1 MAVRARSV
9 IWRRAGRRSETLG
22 NADEVVRDTGWV
34 FNNVTGEEASLPLFV
49 AQGDEEVERWF
60 RLMSLVRPD
69 DHQRTVLE
77 IGSGIGRMTAAFSRR
92 YARVIAADID
102 PGFLERCRETVSRYG
117 NVARLETAVVEGGRT
132 ILAADAQADLV
143 FSYITLQHCSPEV
156 ALELVAEAV
165 RMVKPGG
172 TLALNFRTWSRADL
186 LLWPAG
192 RVAHVVWRFAPHVA
206 ERSRLI
212 TRLGWQANRL
222 GPAEVFRHFSTVA
235 TGTARVYQPTKR
247 RRQFEMPSGVA
258 VHRLTDLHPSHY
270 FIVIDDVHSKSV
282 AGPTS

>member
-1 MAVRARSV
+1 MAFRARSV

-60 RLMSLVRPD
+60 RLMTLVRPD
-69 DHQRTVLE
+69 DPQRTLLE

-92 YARVIAADID
+92 YGRVIAADID

-117 NVARLETAVVEGGRT
+117 EVARLETAVVEGGRRIT
-132 ILAADAQADLV
+132 TGDAQADLV

-156 ALELVAEAV
+156 ALELVGEAV
-165 RMVKPGG
+165 RTVKPGG
-172 TLALNFRTWSRADL
+172 TLALNLRTWSRADV

-192 RVAHVVWRFAPHVA
+192 RVAHVVWRFAPHLA

-222 GPAEVFRHFSTVA
+222 GPGDVYRHFSTLA
-235 TGTARVYQPTKR
+235 TGSARVYQPTKR
-247 RRQFEMPSGVA
+247 RRTFEMPAGVE
-258 VHRLTDLHPSHY
+258 VHRLADLHPSHY
-270 FIVIDDVHSKSV
+270 FIVIDDVQVRQAAH
-282 AGPTS
+282 A